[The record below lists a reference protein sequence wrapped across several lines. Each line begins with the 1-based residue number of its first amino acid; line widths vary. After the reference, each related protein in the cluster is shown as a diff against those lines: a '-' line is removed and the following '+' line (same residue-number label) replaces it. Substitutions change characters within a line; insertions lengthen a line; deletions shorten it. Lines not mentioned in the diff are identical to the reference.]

1 MRLLKII
8 VLFVFFGLAGAS
20 GLVRA
25 DKAQIMPVSEIKT
38 GMRGYGLSVFKG
50 VKIEKF
56 DIEVVSVMRNKEPKL
71 DAILIRCFGP
81 VVEHANIIAGMSGS
95 PIFIDDK
102 LIGALAFGWGFSMD
116 PIAGVTP
123 VENMIKDAD
132 RPLETSF
139 DFNSKIY
146 FADSVLKPVQTPM
159 FVSGFTP
166 DSMKIL
172 QDAFAGYGIV
182 PMQAAGAANPDD
194 PELQNLSLEPGSA
207 IGFQLIK
214 GDMEAT
220 AVGTVTYVDG
230 NKVAAFGHPFFN
242 GGEISLP
249 MTTAYVHT
257 VLASNNMSFKIASAV
272 KDVGASQQDRNTCI
286 TGIVGNKARMFPVS
300 VKMSIPASGFKEEYH
315 MEVIDHPTL
324 TASLVYSVAASVFE
338 SVDKSMSK
346 SVIDY
351 GYKINLKNHEKPLV
365 LKGSYALYAGTD
377 IDPRVL
383 LGALGA
389 LSRNP
394 FARVEIESIDMDF
407 TVKHTDTPL
416 MAVKDAWLC
425 QNEIIAG
432 QKAKIKV
439 VFKPEHEDNEIA
451 EEFEFDV
458 PDYLKKDDKISIVV
472 SSGLMAV
479 PETAPA
485 ANIDEFLDNLNK
497 YYMSTEIVLDANLP
511 GKNVLRMNGSNLP
524 DLPNTVLALW
534 QSNTENEFAFDQ
546 EKIRMTK
553 KTDYLIAGSK
563 RLVLTVKQSMK
574 YEK

>member
-1 MRLLKII
+1 MVRFNKITL
-8 VLFVFFGLAGAS
+8 VFAFLFLFTGMAGAEKM
-20 GLVRA
+20 R
-25 DKAQIMPVSEIKT
+25 IMPVSEIKT

-50 VKIEKF
+50 VEIEKF

-123 VENMIKDAD
+123 VENMIDDAD
-132 RPLETSF
+132 RPLETAF

-146 FADSVLKPVQTPM
+146 YADSVLKPVQTPM
-159 FVSGFTP
+159 FVSGFSP

-182 PMQAAGAANPDD
+182 PMQAAGTSNSND
-194 PELQNLSLEPGSA
+194 PELQNISLEPGSA
-207 IGFQLIK
+207 IGFQLIR

-230 NKVAAFGHPFFN
+230 NKVVAFGHPFFN

-257 VLASNNMSFKIASAV
+257 VLANNNMSFKIASAV

-286 TGIVGNKARMFPVS
+286 TGIMGNKARMFPVT
-300 VKMSIPASGFKEEYH
+300 VKMSVPASEFKREYR
-315 MEVIDHPTL
+315 MEVVDHPSL
-324 TASLVYSVAASVFE
+324 TVSLVYSVAASVFE
-338 SVDKSMSK
+338 SVDKSMTK
-346 SVIDY
+346 SVINY

-365 LKGSYALYAGTD
+365 LNGSYTLYAGTD
-377 IDPRVL
+377 LDPRAL
-383 LGALGA
+383 LGTLNALN
-389 LSRNP
+389 RNP
-394 FARVEIESIDMDF
+394 FAQVEIESIEMDF
-407 TVKHTDTPL
+407 TVKHTDTPV
-416 MAVKDAWLC
+416 MVIKDAWLS
-425 QNEIIAG
+425 QNEIVAG

-439 VFKPEHEDNEIA
+439 VFKPEREDNEIT

-458 PDYLKKDDKISIVV
+458 PDYLKKDDKIFIAV
-472 SSGLMAV
+472 SNGQMAA

-485 ANIDEFLDNLNK
+485 TNVNEFLDNLNK

-511 GKNVLRMNGSNLP
+511 GKNVLRMKGSNLP

-534 QSNTENEFAFDQ
+534 QPNTENEFTFDQ
-546 EKIRMTK
+546 KRIRLTR
-553 KTDYLIAGSK
+553 KTGYLVAGSK
-563 RLVLTVKQSMK
+563 QLVLKVKQGR
-574 YEK
+574 EQ